1 MSDSVPSPR
10 PARPLALVTGAA
22 RGIGRA
28 IASALAP
35 DHDLVLTAR
44 EAEALLP
51 VMDELRARGASR
63 VDALEADLAEPSSRA
78 ALVDRVLALA
88 PPIDVLVSNA
98 GVAGSAPLHRTD
110 DAQWARTL
118 EINLTAP
125 FVLARALAPGMA
137 RRGFG
142 RIVHVASTAAL
153 KGYRYTAAYSAS
165 KGGLVA
171 LTRALAAE
179 LGSKG
184 VTVNA
189 VCPGFTDTDIV
200 AEAVRNIMDKTGRD
214 EAQARASLE
223 SFSPLGRLVAPGEV
237 AAMVAYLVSDAAA
250 AINGQALAID
260 GGETTR

>member
-1 MSDSVPSPR
+1 MSRPDRPR
-10 PARPLALVTGAA
+10 ALVTGAA
-22 RGIGRA
+22 RGIGLA
-28 IASALAP
+28 IARALAP
-35 DHDLVLTAR
+35 DHDLVLTGR
-44 EAEALLP
+44 HAEALLP
-51 VMDELRARGASR
+51 VMDELRELGATR
-63 VDALEADLAEPSSRA
+63 VDAMEADLAEPPQRA
-78 ALVDRVLALA
+78 SLLERLVVLD

-110 DAQWARTL
+110 DALWASTL
-118 EINLTAP
+118 ELNLTAP
-125 FVLARALAPGMA
+125 FALARALAPAMV

-142 RIVHVASTAAL
+142 RIVNVGSTAAL

-200 AEAVRNIMDKTGRD
+200 AEAVRNIVDKTGRD
-214 EAQARASLE
+214 ATQARASLE
-223 SFSPLGRLVAPGEV
+223 SFSPIGRLIAPREV

-250 AINGQALAID
+250 AVNGQALAID
-260 GGETTR
+260 GGETTL